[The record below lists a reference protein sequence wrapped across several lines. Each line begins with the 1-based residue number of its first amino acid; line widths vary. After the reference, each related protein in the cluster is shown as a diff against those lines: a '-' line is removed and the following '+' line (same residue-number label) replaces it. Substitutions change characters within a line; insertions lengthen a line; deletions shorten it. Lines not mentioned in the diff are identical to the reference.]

1 MYPTTCPY
9 CGAPINSG
17 QRFCKACGVALNA
30 GCPNCGAGVNPGA
43 KFCKNC
49 GASFGGKKS
58 GNSPLPLRL
67 LMIVSLAVF
76 LIGVGAIVYWQLGAN
91 DKASARGPVISE
103 ISVKQTTLTSATIV
117 WTTDV
122 PASSQV
128 EYGKASSYGWLAPLE
143 PKDDPSSGTSLGVT
157 SHMVLISGLSSAA
170 TYHFRVRSK
179 DAAGLESISNPEGIF
194 KTQSPSKD
202 RYNPNLD

>member
-1 MYPTTCPY
+1 MYQVSCPY
-9 CGAPINSG
+9 CGAPINLG

-30 GCPNCGAGVNPGA
+30 GCPNCGAVINPGA

-49 GASFGGKKS
+49 GVSFGGKKS
-58 GNSPLPLRL
+58 GNSTLPLRL
-67 LMIVSLAVF
+67 LMIVSLAVL

-91 DKASARGPVISE
+91 AKASARGPAISA

-128 EYGKASSYGWLAPLE
+128 EYGRASSYGWLVPQE

-157 SHMVLISGLSSAA
+157 SHMVLISGLSSG
-170 TYHFRVRSK
+170 TMYHFRVRSK
-179 DAAGLESISNPEGIF
+179 DAVGLESISNPGGMF
-194 KTQSPSKD
+194 KTQSPSGD
-202 RYNPNLD
+202 RHSNLD

>member
-1 MYPTTCPY
+1 M
-9 CGAPINSG
+9 
-17 QRFCKACGVALNA
+17 
-30 GCPNCGAGVNPGA
+30 
-43 KFCKNC
+43 
-49 GASFGGKKS
+49 
-58 GNSPLPLRL
+58 PLRL
-67 LMIVSLAVF
+67 LMILSLAVF

-91 DKASARGPVISE
+91 AKASARGPAISV

-122 PASSQV
+122 PSSSQV

-143 PKDDPSSGTSLGVT
+143 PKDDPSSGTSLGAT
-157 SHMVLISGLSSAA
+157 SHMVFISGLSSGT

-202 RYNPNLD
+202 RYNPDLD